1 MWTKLRSTVYCC
13 GYSITFISLSLGL
26 WFWFKGDKMAVL
38 NLNVLLYFANLTGGW
53 SFSPAVPITS
63 NLNVNMDAA
72 AANRVQRVGR

>member
-1 MWTKLRSTVYCC
+1 
-13 GYSITFISLSLGL
+13 
-26 WFWFKGDKMAVL
+26 MAVL

-72 AANRVQRVGR
+72 AANRVQRVGEAYNPTVYLLMKYMYVSD

>member
-1 MWTKLRSTVYCC
+1 
-13 GYSITFISLSLGL
+13 
-26 WFWFKGDKMAVL
+26 MAVL